1 MFVALRRSEDESSGM
16 SPEVLAE
23 LKAEAQ
29 DLLESLGFQA
39 NDLLE
44 KTALESEIDSENIGL
59 LFRTLHTLKG
69 LSQMAGQDTLVAA
82 LHIIEDRVG
91 EIRESKRVLGPAEA
105 ESLAE
110 IHGALSDI
118 FELFPALPTA
128 ENTEKLSALAGTF
141 GQSQTQ
147 AADPGP
153 ESEMSAAD
161 EPMVRATDS
170 VSSESS
176 SIESVSAESVT
187 AESVTAESVSF
198 EATAEELES
207 LTKFQTRSEELFACV
222 FDPGVHANRD
232 TLLSSDVYDNLSRI
246 ADFIALR
253 AGEEGSFICFAAE
266 LSDNILESVISH
278 KVYLLPKGSEPCGSL
293 PDPWS
298 VFFFGLP
305 AADAPSSS
313 ATTPSAAKQASPSQ
327 ASGKTAESAGEM
339 SANSSHGADHEE
351 EDDFDARNLGAAGNA
366 DLPELDPEMLQ
377 DFLSNADDLLEEL
390 AQSLLTLES
399 SPDDKAAIDLIFRD
413 AHTIKGTAG
422 MFGFRAIE
430 KLCHI
435 MENMFD
441 NVRKGKVTLT
451 TQMVDALFIGLDRVK
466 VMFDGLKKGQSA
478 EIPINEALARLRG
491 QKSASKTESGA
502 SQSPQSV
509 SSDSAASLS
518 KNSGAA
524 ESEKTSPFNP
534 QSGDKGATGTHNSG
548 QDNGKSPAKSASG
561 STPAA
566 SASPKKQGEA
576 EKKPDG
582 SGGTIKVDLK
592 RLDFLVNL
600 VGELVIDR
608 SRFARIEEQLR
619 ISNPGS
625 ELSNMMSE
633 SILLFSRHM
642 NEVQSVIM
650 KIRMVPVGNAF
661 NKFTRVVRDLSKQI
675 NKEID
680 LVLEGIDTELDKT
693 IVEEIGDPLVHLIR
707 NSVDHGIELPED
719 REKAGKP
726 RKGTISLSAAQ
737 DGNMIVIT
745 VKDDGK
751 GLQVDRIRA
760 KAIANGLIKE
770 TDNVPDKDIFNLI
783 FEAGFSTAE
792 KVTNISG
799 RGVGMDVVK
808 KNIIKL
814 KGIIELDSAIGKG
827 TTTTIKLPLT
837 LAIIPSLMVGVK
849 GESYAIPLTN
859 VVETIRMD
867 PKDVQ
872 TVGSSKFVKLR
883 DQVIPLMRLTDAF
896 SLDEMDERFWYR
908 PTETGAKPLTS
919 ALQSGP
925 RQQRQRIIF
934 VVIGVG
940 EKRIGLVVDALMGQ
954 QEIVIK
960 SLGKLMGRQRGVA
973 GGCVLGN
980 GRVALVLDA
989 SEVIEDFSQVQRRP
1003 GEKSGVIYAS

>member
-1 MFVALRRSEDESSGM
+1 MIFFLQNADDSSGAL
-16 SPEVLAE
+16 SPEVLLE

-39 NDLLE
+39 NDFIE
-44 KTALESEIDSENIGL
+44 KTASGAQLEEDAIGL
-59 LFRTLHTLKG
+59 LFRTLHTIKG
-69 LSQMAGQDTLVAA
+69 LSQMANQDNLVAA
-82 LHIIEDRVG
+82 LHSIEDRVG
-91 EIRESKRVLGPAEA
+91 VIRENKSALTTAEA
-105 ESLAE
+105 DALAE
-110 IHGALSDI
+110 VHGCLTDI
-118 FELFPALPTA
+118 FEVFPSSVPDELLEKLNAAVSQFVSPSAELSTGASASDSNVESLNESESDEAPAQTQGTA
-128 ENTEKLSALAGTF
+128 E
-141 GQSQTQ
+141 TQ
-147 AADPGP
+147 
-153 ESEMSAAD
+153 E
-161 EPMVRATDS
+161 
-170 VSSESS
+170 
-176 SIESVSAESVT
+176 
-187 AESVTAESVSF
+187 VSF
-198 EATAEELES
+198 EASPEELAS
-207 LTKFQTRSEELFACV
+207 LVKFQSRAEGLYACV
-222 FDPGVHANRD
+222 FDPGQFADVDAL
-232 TLLSSDVYDNLSRI
+232 TSSDIYDNLSRVC
-246 ADFIALR
+246 DFIALR
-253 AGEEGSFICFAAE
+253 AGAEGAMIVLAAE
-266 LSDNILESVISH
+266 LDESILESVANH
-278 KVYLLPKGSEPCGSL
+278 KVYVLSKGTEPCGTL

-298 VFFFGLP
+298 VFFFGFDSTSVP
-305 AADAPSSS
+305 EAA
-313 ATTPSAAKQASPSQ
+313 Q
-327 ASGKTAESAGEM
+327 KTNSNGSAGKQNAQSKPAVDE
-339 SANSSHGADHEE
+339 HGHDDGHEE
-351 EDDFDARNLGAAGNA
+351 EEDFDAKNLGPNASSA
-366 DLPELDPEMLQ
+366 DLPELDVEMLQ

-399 SPDDKAAIDLIFRD
+399 APDDKAAIDLIFRD
-413 AHTIKGTAG
+413 AHTIKGTSG

-430 KLCHI
+430 RVCHI

-451 TQMVDALFIGLDRVK
+451 SNMVDALFAGLDRVRA
-466 VMFDGLKKGQSA
+466 MFESLKKGGSS
-478 EIPINEALARLRG
+478 ELPINEALAKLKG
-491 QKSASKTESGA
+491 IKSPSEKNQT
-502 SQSPQSV
+502 SPKEAALNT
-509 SSDSAASLS
+509 AASETTALS
-518 KNSGAA
+518 KPEVQKVTA
-524 ESEKTSPFNP
+524 
-534 QSGDKGATGTHNSG
+534 D
-548 QDNGKSPAKSASG
+548 AKVPSAKAG
-561 STPAA
+561 
-566 SASPKKQGEA
+566 GET
-576 EKKPDG
+576 EKKPEG
-582 SGGTIKVDLK
+582 GGTIKVDLK

-619 ISNPGS
+619 INNPGS
-625 ELSNMMSE
+625 ELSNLMSE

-680 LVLEGIDTELDKT
+680 LVIEGADTELDKT

-726 RKGTISLSAAQ
+726 RKGVITLTATQ

-760 KAIANGLIKE
+760 KAIATGLIKE
-770 TDNVPDKDIFNLI
+770 ADNVPDKDIFNLI
-783 FEAGFSTAE
+783 FEAGFSTAD

-808 KNIIKL
+808 KNIVKL

-849 GESYAIPLTN
+849 GESYAVPLTN

-872 TVGSSKFVKLR
+872 TVGNSQFVKLR
-883 DQVIPLMRLTDAF
+883 DQVIPLLHLTDAF
-896 SLDEMDERFWYR
+896 SLQEMADRFWYR
-908 PTETGAKPLTS
+908 PIESQPVAKKNTS
-919 ALQSGP
+919 ATGGREL
-925 RQQRQRIIF
+925 RQRIIF

-940 EKRIGLVVDALMGQ
+940 EKRIGLVVDSLMGQ

-980 GRVALVLDA
+980 GRVAIVLDA
-989 SEVIEDFSQVQRRP
+989 SEVIDDFSLAHRRP
-1003 GEKSGVIYAS
+1003 LEIQKGGNQRAS